1 MQPMFKTSL
10 YTVLWMSFLVLGI
23 QSCKDEE
30 TAAPTEQ
37 TTMETPQQE
46 IPNIRF
52 QVVRTTPHDTNA
64 FTEGLFIHNN
74 MFFEST
80 GATDQLPQTRSLFG
94 ILDTTSGKIKVK
106 AELDKNTFFGEGIAM
121 LNNKIYQLTYTT
133 KIGFIYDATT
143 YKKLGEFT
151 IPSAEGW
158 GMTTDGTYLIMSDGT
173 NKLTYLDPNN
183 LQVVKIIA
191 VTENGYARDMLNELE
206 FVDGFIYANIYTTTR
221 IVKINVASGEVVGNM
236 DLTTL
241 AFEAKQT
248 YAGSLELNGIAYDA
262 NSKLFYVTGKM
273 WPKVYGIQ
281 L

>member
-1 MQPMFKTSL
+1 MQTMLKSSL
-10 YTVLWMSFLVLGI
+10 HLFILMALVVLGI
-23 QSCKDEE
+23 SSCNED
-30 TAAPTEQ
+30 ASAPAEQ
-37 TTMETPQQE
+37 TTTENPKQE
-46 IPNIRF
+46 IPNIHF
-52 QVVRTTPHDTNA
+52 QVMHSFPHDTNA
-64 FTEGLFIHNN
+64 FTEGLLIHRNA
-74 MFFEST
+74 FFEST

-106 AELDKNTFFGEGIAM
+106 AELDKNTFFGEGITI

-183 LQVVKIIA
+183 LQVVKIIS

-221 IVKINVASGEVVGNM
+221 IVKINVASGEVVGNI

-241 AFEAKQT
+241 AFEAKQA

-262 NSKLFYVTGKM
+262 TSNLFYVTGKM
-273 WPKVYGIQ
+273 WPRVYGIQ